1 MDDKRGNTNQVPLP
15 EPLSPQDERTWAMI
29 SHLSILVNL
38 VTGLLGVVAAL
49 VIYLVYKERS
59 KYVAYQSLQSIL
71 MQIIGWV
78 LGGTLVGL
86 FWAFTGVLSAVL
98 VGICLI
104 PIAIVF
110 SLIPLAAIVYGV
122 VAAVKCNNGEDFKY
136 WLIGDWVRISYE
148 PHSS

>member
-15 EPLSPQDERTWAMI
+15 EPLSPQDEKTWAMI
-29 SHLSILVNL
+29 SHLSILANL

-59 KYVAYQSLQSIL
+59 KYVAYQSLQSLL

-86 FWAFTGVLSAVL
+86 FWAFTGVLSAFL

-110 SLIPLAAIVYGV
+110 SLIPLVTIVYGV
-122 VAAVKCNNGEDFKY
+122 VAAVKCSNGEDFKY
-136 WLIGDWVRISYE
+136 WLIGDWVRSTYE
-148 PHSS
+148 THSS